1 MKSQEDE
8 AAAGD
13 ENAEP
18 AEEGKVPA
26 EESKEDAKEEVKEEK
41 KAEEP
46 QYTEEILGVS
56 LDDFMGGRTHLQK
69 AKAQARAPEQ
79 VTGNVAGLHDSK
91 VKQSTQ

>member
-18 AEEGKVPA
+18 AEEAKGPA
-26 EESKEDAKEEVKEEK
+26 EESKGEAKEEVKEEK
-41 KAEEP
+41 KADEP

-56 LDDFMGGRTHLQK
+56 LEDFMGGRTHLQK
-69 AKAQARAPEQ
+69 GRAEARAPEQ
-79 VTGNVAGLHDSK
+79 LTGK
-91 VKQSTQ
+91 F

>member
-18 AEEGKVPA
+18 VEEAKVAAEDT
-26 EESKEDAKEEVKEEK
+26 KEDAKEDVKEEK

-56 LDDFMGGRTHLQK
+56 LDDFMGTRTHLQK
-69 AKAQARAPEQ
+69 SRAQARAPEQ
-79 VTGNVAGLHDSK
+79 LTGNVANLKDSK
-91 VKQSTQ
+91 VKQSTV